1 MNAKAE
7 SMIPELALLGS
18 TLRAMDTITNG
29 DDPVNTTARMKAMAD
44 MEHEPS
50 LEEAKEVPLYDMTEA
65 ELAVVVLHDPDVNV
79 RREAL
84 RMYRREILLRAE
96 DRIVKAL
103 TEARK

>member
-1 MNAKAE
+1 MNAAADC
-7 SMIPELALLGS
+7 LS
-18 TLRAMDTITNG
+18 TVRDI
-29 DDPVNTTARMKAMAD
+29 AD
-44 MEHEPS
+44 MDRTPGVSFNADDTLSTSQRMRALCDMEREPS

-65 ELAVVVLHDPDVNV
+65 ELAVVAVQDPDVNV